1 MTRILHFADL
11 HLDSVFAWAGEAA
24 NIRRENLRET
34 LRNIAHLAQDLNC
47 DALLSGGDLYEHER
61 VTPDT
66 AEFLR
71 ATFAALDPMPVF
83 LAPGNHDWY
92 GPDSL
97 YVSVDWSP
105 NVHVFRE
112 PRFTSVPLADGL
124 TLWGAAHQAPANTDN
139 FLDGFCVRGR
149 GTHIGLF
156 HGAEKS
162 WLTQQGEGKA
172 PHAPFDAADIEMAG
186 FAHAFLGHYHRP
198 RDAARHTY
206 PGNPR
211 SARIRRRRS
220 ARRGDR
226 HHWSGREHHLRGAAR
241 SQLPRRR
248 ISCSNSLAV
257 RVGRTPAID
266 SLTRPRVRR
275 ALRESPLR
283 ERWPRV
289 WTSANPDLIQ
299 SLDCFQ
305 AVQVRRGQIHA
316 AYDIETLGKELT
328 VRGQFVRDVT
338 SAGLSSDEER
348 RVLMTGP
355 AGRLRDGEDLEVL

>member
-24 NIRRENLRET
+24 NIRRENLRKT

-206 PGNPR
+206 PGNPDPLEFGEDGVR
-211 SARIRRRRS
+211 GAVIATIGVDGNITCERRQVAVTEATDFVLKLTGCTSRQEARDRLANQTQGKTGFARITVEGEMAPS
-220 ARRGDR
+220 MD
-226 HHWSGREHHLRGAAR
+226 
-241 SQLPRRR
+241 
-248 ISCSNSLAV
+248 
-257 RVGRTPAID
+257 
-266 SLTRPRVRR
+266 
-275 ALRESPLR
+275 LRES
-283 ERWPRV
+283 
-289 WTSANPDLIQ
+289 DLIQ

-348 RVLMTGP
+348 RVLMTGLR
-355 AGRLRDGEDLEVL
+355 ALEGREDLEVL